1 MKGLLKDLCLMR
13 DTRLEVD
20 LDAIA
25 HNVRVVKTMLRNG
38 PAPTAA
44 RQAATTDHVPA
55 AAGAQVPKLAA
66 VLKADAYG
74 LGALPVAGALLDEGV
89 DLLAVACLP
98 EALEI
103 RQRYPEAPL
112 LVMGHTPDRL
122 LALAVRK
129 RIACT
134 IFDARQA
141 RLLSAAAVAS
151 GCSAMVHIKID
162 TGMNRLGHKPG
173 PDSASFFRQLAEL
186 PGLDIQGVFS
196 HLALCDQASD
206 QGQYELLMQTI
217 HHMGEAGLKPGLR
230 HLCDSIGLM
239 RYPEYRLDMVRA
251 GAVLYGVTPMNT
263 PLSETADI
271 HTPFAFRTRISRLC
285 SLKAGEGV
293 GYDFTWK
300 APAGGALLATLP
312 VGYADGF
319 RRCLANK
326 GFVMVR
332 GRRAPVVGLVCMDQ
346 CTVDMSDVPEAREG
360 EEVLLLGQ
368 SGEESIPVLE
378 MASWAG
384 TNRNEVISA
393 IGRRVPR
400 VYHRSG
406 HPLAV
411 RDYVLGTE
419 DSPEQG
425 SPTESAAM
433 EGFHG

>member
-1 MKGLLKDLCLMR
+1 MR
-13 DTRLEVD
+13 DTRLEID

-25 HNVRVVKTMLRNG
+25 HNVRAVRAMLREDPVSSG
-38 PAPTAA
+38 
-44 RQAATTDHVPA
+44 Q
-55 AAGAQVPKLAA
+55 QPKLAA

-112 LVMGHTPDRL
+112 LVMGHTPERL
-122 LALAVRK
+122 LALAVDR

-134 IFDARQA
+134 IFDAQQA
-141 RLLSAAAVAS
+141 RVLSAAAVAS
-151 GCSAMVHIKID
+151 GSSAMVHIKID

-173 PDSASFFRQLAEL
+173 PESAVFFRQVAEL

-206 QGQYELLMQTI
+206 QGQFDLLMQTI
-217 HHMGEAGLKPGLR
+217 TLIEESGLKPGLR

-239 RYPEYRLDMVRA
+239 RYPEFQLDMVRA

-263 PLSETADI
+263 PLSDSADLR
-271 HTPFAFRTRISRLC
+271 TPFAFRTRISRLC
-285 SLKAGEGV
+285 RLKAGEGV

-312 VGYADGF
+312 VGYSDGY
-319 RRCLANK
+319 RRCLANT
-326 GFVMVR
+326 GFVLVR

-346 CTVDMSDVPEAREG
+346 CTVDMSGVPEAREG
-360 EEVLLLGQ
+360 DEVLLLGQ
-368 SGEESIPVLE
+368 CESGSIPVLE

-400 VYHRSG
+400 VYHRSSR
-406 HPLAV
+406 PMAV
-411 RDYVLGTE
+411 RDYVLGT
-419 DSPEQG
+419 DD
-425 SPTESAAM
+425 SAAEYAAAEDM
-433 EGFHG
+433 HG

>member
-1 MKGLLKDLCLMR
+1 MKVLKDACLLKDPCLMR

-25 HNVRVVKTMLRNG
+25 HNVRVVKAMLRED
-38 PAPTAA
+38 PAS
-44 RQAATTDHVPA
+44 
-55 AAGAQVPKLAA
+55 AGQLPKLAA

-122 LALAVRK
+122 LTLAVSR

-134 IFDARQA
+134 IFDLRQA
-141 RLLSAAAVAS
+141 SLLSDAARGS
-151 GCSAMVHIKID
+151 DTPAMVHIKID

-173 PDSASFFRQLAEL
+173 PDSAVFFRQLKEL

-217 HHMGEAGLKPGLR
+217 SLMEECGIQPGLR

-239 RYPEYRLDMVRA
+239 RYPGYQLDMVRA

-263 PLSETADI
+263 PLSDSSDI
-271 HTPFAFRTRISRLC
+271 RTPFAFRTRISRLC
-285 SLKAGEGV
+285 RLKAGEGV

-312 VGYADGF
+312 VGYADGY

-326 GFVMVR
+326 GFVLVH

-346 CTVDMSDVPEAREG
+346 CTVDMSGVPEAREG
-360 EEVLLLGQ
+360 DEVLLLGQ
-368 SGEESIPVLE
+368 CEAGSIPVLE

-406 HPLAV
+406 RPVAV
-411 RDYVLGTE
+411 RDYVMGTE
-419 DSPEQG
+419 F
-425 SPTESAAM
+425 SAAEDLASGYRAM
-433 EGFHG
+433 EELHG